1 MAMASSV
8 KLFQVLELLCQDGPV
23 KAMTLSREL
32 GFNKSSIHRFLNTL
46 MEMGYVVQD
55 NETGLY
61 SASLKVYEL
70 GVQVKNRF
78 GISKIA
84 APILWRL
91 QVEVN
96 AAVNLGVLQNNEM
109 LTLERF
115 TPDDENVK
123 IIVKAKLPAYCT
135 ALGKILLAYL
145 DEESFERYMAT
156 TELKAITR
164 RTVTDPAEFRAMIAQ
179 IRNNGLA
186 VDDRELDENIRSIA
200 TPVRDESGLVVAGL
214 SITAAAT
221 RLAGEDLA
229 EAQRKLYLATDKLCT
244 ALGNTAES

>member
-8 KLFQVLELLCQDGPV
+8 KMFRVLESLCQVGPA

-32 GFNKSSIHRFLNTL
+32 GFNKSSIHRLLNTL
-46 MEMGYVVQD
+46 MEMDYVIQD
-55 NETGLY
+55 SETGLY
-61 SASLKVYEL
+61 SASLKIYEL

-84 APILWRL
+84 APILRRL

-96 AAVNLGVLQNNEM
+96 AAVNLGVLHNNEM

-115 TPDDENVK
+115 TPDDESVK
-123 IIVKAKLPAYCT
+123 IVVKAKLPAYCT

-145 DEESFERYMAT
+145 DEDSFERYMAA
-156 TELKAITR
+156 TEFKAITD
-164 RTVTDPAEFRAMIAQ
+164 RTVTDPVKFRAMIAQ
-179 IRNNGLA
+179 IRSAGIA
-186 VDDRELDENIRSIA
+186 VDDRELDANVRSIA
-200 TPVRDESGLVVAGL
+200 TPVRGENGMVVAGL

-221 RLAGEDLA
+221 MLSGEDLA
-229 EAQRKLYLATDKLCT
+229 VAQRKLCLATETLCS
-244 ALGNTAES
+244 ALGNVAES